1 MHAWVGCSLRV
12 RRRSAAPTPGLLLS
26 CFPPAQLNSVGN
38 VKEDSIAERD
48 GMGGG
53 DPIIPTCLRA
63 RARLTCSCLGRVI
76 APFGLTRAQRAGTC
90 KHEGRRQGS
99 AWPPLTRAGP
109 VVRRVVMVSL
119 RKAQIGSGC
128 AGDQIPRTP
137 GG

>member
-1 MHAWVGCSLRV
+1 MHGLV
-12 RRRSAAPTPGLLLS
+12 AACECDGDPRTPTPGLALS

-76 APFGLTRAQRAGTC
+76 APFGLTRAQRPAPA
-90 KHEGRRQGS
+90 S
-99 AWPPLTRAGP
+99 TRAE
-109 VVRRVVMVSL
+109 VRARL
-119 RKAQIGSGC
+119 GR
-128 AGDQIPRTP
+128 
-137 GG
+137 